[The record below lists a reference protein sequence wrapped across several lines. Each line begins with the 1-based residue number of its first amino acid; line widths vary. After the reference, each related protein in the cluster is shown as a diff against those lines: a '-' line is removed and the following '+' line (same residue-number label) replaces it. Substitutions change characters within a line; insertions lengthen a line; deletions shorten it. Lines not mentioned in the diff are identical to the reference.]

1 MKHSKSKDLSQS
13 DEDEHHHRKGGRRK
27 GDLDSPALDPS
38 AVAVGGTVQEIAP
51 QDSKVSQQC
60 YCLKLPN
67 YLK

>member
-1 MKHSKSKDLSQS
+1 MHSKSKDLSQT

-38 AVAVGGTVQEIAP
+38 AVAVGGTVQEIA
-51 QDSKVSQQC
+51 QKDSKVSQQI
-60 YCLKLPN
+60 YCSKLPN